1 MRVAR
6 YYHNRDVRIEDEPLP
21 VIGAGELLV
30 RIVASGICGSDV
42 MEWYRMKKAPLVL
55 GHEVAG
61 DIVELGGGVDRFK
74 RGDMVVVTHHVPC
87 NRCRYCLK
95 GNHSVCDTL
104 RSTNF
109 IPGGFSEYVKV
120 PAVNVDRGTFLLPDE
135 LSYEEGT
142 FVEPLACVL
151 RGQRVAEFQP
161 GMNVLVIGS
170 GISGLLH
177 IQAAAAMGAG
187 TIAATDINDNRLKA
201 AERFGAGLTLKAT
214 DDVPGRLREF
224 NKGLL
229 ADLVIVCAGAT
240 EAIAQ
245 AFSSVERGGTILFFA
260 PTDPDTSIP
269 LPLWDVWRDGVKLVT
284 SYAGAPADLLLA
296 IEMLRTGKLNVRDMI
311 THRLGLDETGYGFE
325 LVANGTDS
333 IKVIINPQR

>member
-1 MRVAR
+1 VRVAR

-21 VIGAGELLV
+21 AIGAGEMLV

-87 NRCRYCLK
+87 NRCRHCLK

-120 PAVNVDRGTFLLPDE
+120 PAINVDRGTFLLPDE

-142 FVEPLACVL
+142 LVEPLACVL

-214 DDVPGRLREF
+214 DDVPARLREF

-229 ADLVIVCAGAT
+229 ADLVIVCAGAK

-260 PTDPDTSIP
+260 PTDPDTTIP
-269 LPLWDVWRDGVKLVT
+269 MPLWDVWRDGIKLVT

-296 IEMLRTGKLNVRDMI
+296 IEMMRTGKLNVRDMI

-325 LVANGTDS
+325 LVASGEDS